1 MRSPNSNNQQKI
13 NMANNT
19 KSNNKP
25 WEDTLIL
32 AFRDMQWIKK
42 IQSQEHTRRQELAE
56 PPALMVKLDGNAET
70 AAGDILAGIN
80 QRYFLFEFKSALTGL
95 KAEEK
100 KHVYQR
106 LVNAK
111 SENNYE
117 EELLALSH
125 RGHFLVYPKP
135 KSDDNKSCESFAL
148 LHRLDLWCAPYCG
161 LVEPQSIPE
170 PDDDPQMLESIFY
183 DKSRGLDVDEIS
195 FYLQLLADQAEEEG
209 GNDEFPLKAVIAS
222 PNGLFWPAGSLSA
235 FKEFV
240 QSIEPYAFE
249 LLSQKQR
256 AAQQS
261 NHQTKQRLGF

>member
-1 MRSPNSNNQQKI
+1 MTND
-13 NMANNT
+13 T
-19 KSNNKP
+19 KSKNKP

-42 IQSQEHTRRQELAE
+42 IQNPEYTEKQELAK
-56 PPALMVKLDGNAET
+56 PPALMIKLDGNAET

-80 QRYFLFEFKSALTGL
+80 QRYFLFEFKSALTGF

-106 LVNAK
+106 LVDAG
-111 SENNYE
+111 SEDNYD
-117 EELLALSH
+117 EELLVLSH
-125 RGHFLVYPKP
+125 RGHFLVYPQP

-148 LHRLDLWCAPYCG
+148 LHRLDLWCAPYCS
-161 LVEPQSIPE
+161 LVELEYIPQCIPE
-170 PDDDPQMLESIFY
+170 SDDHPQMLESIFY

-195 FYLQLLADQAEEEG
+195 LYLQLLADQAEEEG
-209 GNDEFPLKAVIAS
+209 GNAELPLKAVIAS

-249 LLSQKQR
+249 LRSQKQR
-256 AAQQS
+256 AAQRS
-261 NHQTKQRLGF
+261 NRITKPSSDSSFRP